1 MLAVQVS
8 IRFFAAAVF
17 LLAAAGKIHAP
28 MHFAEQ
34 IQAYQMVPIGV
45 THAMAFVL
53 PWVESLVALL
63 FLLGIWKRETR
74 VLLIIMLAVFS
85 VAKGWVEYKGYNID
99 CGCFG
104 WAWLKWLED
113 LLKGVP
119 GIIFN
124 LVLIGMLV
132 VEGALPRL
140 FRKPERVAE
149 VAEAAG

>member
-1 MLAVQVS
+1 MLLGQV
-8 IRFFAAAVF
+8 FFRLVVAAVF
-17 LLAAAGKIHAP
+17 VLASAGKIYAP

-34 IQAYQMVPIGV
+34 IQAYQMLPVAV
-45 THAMAFVL
+45 THAMAFIL
-53 PWVESLVALL
+53 PWLEMLVALMY
-63 FLLGIWKRETR
+63 LLGIWKRETR
-74 VLLIIMLAVFS
+74 LLLIGMLAVFV
-85 VAKGWVEYKGYNID
+85 VAKSWVEIQGYNID

-124 LVLIGMLV
+124 LVLIGLLIL
-132 VEGALPRL
+132 EGVLSRPVQPAPAAA
-140 FRKPERVAE
+140 K

>member
-1 MLAVQVS
+1 MLLGQV
-8 IRFFAAAVF
+8 IFRFFVAAVF
-17 LLAAAGKIHAP
+17 ALASAGKIYAP

-45 THAMAFVL
+45 THVMAFIL
-53 PWVESLVALL
+53 PWLEMFVAVLY
-63 FLLGIWKRETR
+63 LLGIWKRETR
-74 VLLIIMLAVFS
+74 WLLIGMLAVFV
-85 VAKGWVEYKGYNID
+85 VAKSWVEVQGYNID

-124 LVLIGMLV
+124 LVLIALLTL
-132 VEGALPRL
+132 EGVLSRP
-140 FRKPERVAE
+140 VGS
-149 VAEAAG
+149 AAAAPGPARAAT